1 MTTNRTVTT
10 MAASVTSARR
20 LDSSGDPAQV
30 SPKAMTT
37 IDVQL
42 RPEWIAGVGYRYDVT
57 LADEVI
63 VRRSRDPGHDA
74 ARVLHSRGRA
84 GSFRTI
90 DFLTGKPRMIYDIA
104 KAAKVSVIDR
114 SDGGLVVVPYRPM
127 SEEDKARARLHRT
140 DRGRRSAGGMA
151 EGTPSPAE
159 RPGDATGVA
168 PRALPVGEAS
178 RSELEAA

>member
-1 MTTNRTVTT
+1 
-10 MAASVTSARR
+10 
-20 LDSSGDPAQV
+20 
-30 SPKAMTT
+30 MTT

-42 RPEWIAGVGYRYDVT
+42 RPQWIACVGYRYDVI
-57 LADEVI
+57 LAGEVI
-63 VRRSRDPGHDA
+63 ISRSRDPEHDA
-74 ARVLHSRGRA
+74 ARALQARGLR

-90 DFLTGKPRMIYDIA
+90 DFVTGRPRMIHDIE

-127 SEEDKARARLHRT
+127 SGEDKTRVRLHRT

-159 RPGDATGVA
+159 RPGDETGVA
-168 PRALPVGEAS
+168 PRALPAGEES
-178 RSELEAA
+178 RSELEEA